1 MTSRPRRAVATAT
14 TAALAAAT
22 LLLTG
27 CSATN
32 PITTQNNYAASD
44 GSHVELGDLR
54 LGNLIVLSTG
64 QGAPGVVVGSVTNDA
79 GEATRVTIAVA
90 GAEAGSFRVDG
101 RQTVLLGQEDGETLE
116 VESVE
121 EPAGAFVDLT
131 VSSDAGSTTVG
142 VPVLDGSL
150 PEYAELTPSADED

>member
-32 PITTQNNYAASD
+32 PITTQDDYAASD

-54 LGNLIVLSTG
+54 LGNLIVLAAG
-64 QGAPGVVVGSVTNDA
+64 QGEPGAVIGSVTNDA

-90 GAEAGSFRVDG
+90 GAEAGTFRVDG
-101 RQTVLLGQEDGETLE
+101 RTTVLLGQEDGETLE

-121 EPAGAFVDLT
+121 EPPGAFVDLT
-131 VSSDAGSTTVG
+131 VTSDAGSTTVG
-142 VPVLDGSL
+142 VPVLDGTL
-150 PEYAELTPSADED
+150 PEYADAVPSGTED